1 MTSDKIR
8 ELVKREPFSPFS
20 IHMNDGRKLDV
31 NHPDFIAIHPEARN
45 TVIVFLPKGRF
56 EFVYLKNVTS
66 IQSEGEVPTPRK
78 RRKSD
83 EEEDE

>member
-45 TVIVFLPKGRF
+45 TVAVDLSGSDFASCRAMKAAYSEIT
-56 EFVYLKNVTS
+56 LKN
-66 IQSEGEVPTPRK
+66 Q
-78 RRKSD
+78 
-83 EEEDE
+83 

>member
-8 ELVKREPFSPFS
+8 ELVKRKPFSPFR
-20 IHMNDGRKLDV
+20 IYMNDGQKLDV
-31 NHPDFIAIHPEARN
+31 NHPDFIAMHPEART

-66 IQSEGEVPTPRK
+66 IQTEGEVPPPTKPK
-78 RRKSD
+78 KG
-83 EEEDE
+83 EEQEE